1 MSFQTQVNATPAP
14 AVAGDFASTNPRA
27 SVLAGPGGLVAAA
40 GGVTVGC
47 FAWLD
52 TTSYTTAANAGSGQ
66 PDGFVRN
73 SRAGLITAYGAEA
86 SLVIPAG
93 FPVELFNE
101 GDFWARNA
109 GTAAAVPGQ
118 KVFAG
123 TGTGQV
129 ACAATGTALAGFVE
143 TTWVCRSAGA
153 VGELVK
159 ISSRAQA

>member
-27 SVLAGPGGLVAAA
+27 SVLAGPDGIVAGSGGL
-40 GGVTVGC
+40 TVGC

-52 TTSYTTAANAGSGQ
+52 STAYTTAANTGSGL

-73 SRAGLITAYGAEA
+73 SRSGLITAYGAEA

-101 GDFWARNA
+101 GDFWAKNA
-109 GTAAAVPGQ
+109 GGTAAVPGQ
-118 KVFAG
+118 KVFAS
-123 TGTGQV
+123 TTTGQV
-129 ACAATGTALAGFVE
+129 ACAAAGTALTGFVE
-143 TTWVCRSAGA
+143 TNWVCRSAGA

-159 ISSRAQA
+159 ISSRAAA